1 MTPSGAMIEADEAHG
16 RRDARGD
23 GAPRERRERHVRER
37 ETAASAGTDCAA
49 ADRANVVASAT
60 PTPRASSSNR
70 SPWAVRGELATFDVW
85 DTLLR
90 RRCHPDEVKLAT
102 AANLLVRE
110 PRVVADHATTWSLLH
125 LRQRVEAE
133 IGAKRRVLG
142 LDDEY
147 RIEEVIAEW
156 IARACALGAPDERVR
171 TLACALIDEEVAHEM
186 FVTSA
191 DPLGTSLVRDA
202 ARQADLADRAGPHDP
217 ASGEAHQDDGAGWW
231 HRRPIAVSDFYM
243 GERHLSRILAAAA
256 PGLPL
261 DAVVVSCDV
270 GLNKRSGRLFG
281 HVHQRFHASP
291 TQHVHIGDSVHADVE
306 TARRLGCRPVHFA
319 NPLPD
324 ARRRAHE
331 ARFAHRASG
340 LAHDWVLAMRSC
352 EGLDARAA
360 VVRDDGY
367 GPHATV
373 PMAGRVDLARAGFR
387 AAPLLVSFVLSA
399 IEEAVRV
406 GVSCV
411 YYFTREGE
419 FFARVHRAIAEAT
432 GGGRGRLWGVEL
444 PEARVLHVS
453 RVATFLPSLRE
464 VTTREMMRLWNQYS
478 TQSMGQMLA
487 SLGLNGLSFE
497 GMLAA
502 HGLSLDERIVYPW
515 GDDRVQSLFADQ
527 RFTRTIERARDEART
542 LLSRYLR
549 ERGVG
554 EERDAVVVDI
564 GWRGTIQD
572 NIAHILPG
580 VTFHGVY
587 LGMQRTLND
596 QPTNVRKRAF
606 GPDMRVDDAWT
617 SSLLDEVAPLEMAT
631 NAPGGSVTGYRPGIG
646 GRVEPVRR
654 ADEREDRAFHGATR
668 YVQAGVVHATATVVE
683 WYRLRGTTTR
693 ECRPLAIGLLRQ
705 IVEAPPP
712 ALARA
717 FFGLSHNET
726 FGAGGFQAVDAALP
740 RGAARRWWRT
750 GGAGAA
756 GGAGAES
763 DWSRVRRAALASR
776 WPHGLLVANGLAA
789 AAQRLSDEIRVALTR
804 GGSDE
809 HDPETIA
816 RRAAERELAWI
827 EGSRSWR
834 AVRRVGLSW
843 PGRVIARA
851 RFGPTWAHGL
861 PEAAG
866 DPVARLARI
875 KRSRAYRLI
884 LWTQRSPLT
893 GGVRRLIGR
902 AGPMLPA

>member
-1 MTPSGAMIEADEAHG
+1 MTPSGAMMEANQAQG
-16 RRDARGD
+16 RRDAIGD
-23 GAPRERRERHVRER
+23 GEPRERREGDVRDR
-37 ETAASAGTDCAA
+37 EA
-49 ADRANVVASAT
+49 ADRATDAT
-60 PTPRASSSNR
+60 PHTPRATAARR

-110 PRVVADHATTWSLLH
+110 PRVAAEHATTWSLLL

-147 RIEEVIAEW
+147 RIEEVIPEW
-156 IARACALGAPDERVR
+156 IARACALVAPDERVR
-171 TLACALIDEEVAHEM
+171 TLADALIDEEVAHEM

-202 ARQADLADRAGPHDP
+202 ARQAGLADRAGPHAP
-217 ASGEAHQDDGAGWW
+217 IAGETSNGDGDGNGDGAGFW

-319 NPLPD
+319 NPVPD

-340 LAHDWVLAMRSC
+340 LAHDWALALRAC
-352 EGLDARAA
+352 EGLDAHAA
-360 VVRDDGY
+360 VARDDGY

-373 PMAGRVDLARAGFR
+373 PMSDRLDLARAGFR
-387 AAPLLVSFVLSA
+387 AAPLLVGFVLSVL
-399 IEEAVRV
+399 EEALRV
-406 GVSCV
+406 GASRV

-515 GDDRVQSLFADQ
+515 GDDRVQSLFADR
-527 RFTRTIERARDEART
+527 RFTRTVERARDDART

-549 ERGVG
+549 EQGVHD
-554 EERDAVVVDI
+554 ERDAVVVDI

-572 NIAHILPG
+572 NIAHVLPN

-596 QPTNVRKRAF
+596 QPANVRKRAF
-606 GPDMRVDDAWT
+606 GPDMRLDDAWT
-617 SSLLDEVAPLEMAT
+617 ASLLDEVAPLEMAT

-654 ADEREDRAFHGATR
+654 ADPREDHAFHHATR

-726 FGAGGFQAVDAALP
+726 FGAGGFQAVRAALP

-750 GGAGAA
+750 GPSGSTASGD
-756 GGAGAES
+756 

-776 WPHGLLVANGLAA
+776 WPHGLLVANGLGA
-789 AAQRLSDEIRVALTR
+789 AAQRLSDEFRIALSR
-804 GGSDE
+804 AGSDAR
-809 HDPETIA
+809 DPETVA

-834 AVRRVGLSW
+834 VVRRVALSW
-843 PGRVIARA
+843 PGRTLARA

-861 PEAAG
+861 PEASG
-866 DPVARLARI
+866 DPIARLARV

-884 LWTQRSPLT
+884 LWAQRTALT
-893 GGVRRLIGR
+893 RAARRVLGR
-902 AGPMLPA
+902 AGPLLPS